1 MFGLGLQELVLLII
15 IGIPIFFWGWALVDI
30 LKNEFT
36 GSNKVVWLLLVI
48 LVPFCFILYF
58 IIGTKQK
65 LPKNDK

>member
-15 IGIPIFFWGWALVDI
+15 WYPYIFWGWALVDI

-48 LVPFCFILYF
+48 LVPFLFYLIFYNRHKAE
-58 IIGTKQK
+58 ITQK
-65 LPKNDK
+65 